1 MSTPPHSPPVQPH
14 GRGQQAS
21 AISDAFVQL
30 HRRNL
35 GKGPT
40 KAKTYVLDD
49 MVLCVLEGGELTI
62 EKTLRERGKS
72 TLVHEVRGALH
83 AAVSDECRAIIERE
97 TGRSVKTVLSQF
109 DPDRDIECKVVFL
122 DSAGEPPE
130 AAATPASGR

>member
-1 MSTPPHSPPVQPH
+1 MSTSLRSPPVQPH
-14 GRGQQAS
+14 GSGQQAS

-30 HRRNL
+30 HRRSL

-62 EKTLRERGKS
+62 EKTLRERGNS

-97 TGRSVKTVLSQF
+97 TGRRVKTVLSQF
-109 DPDRDIECKVVFL
+109 DPDRDIECKVVIL
-122 DSAGEPPE
+122 D
-130 AAATPASGR
+130 

>member
-1 MSTPPHSPPVQPH
+1 MSTSLRSPPVQPH
-14 GRGQQAS
+14 GSGQQAS

-30 HRRNL
+30 HRRSL

-62 EKTLRERGKS
+62 EKTLRERGNS

-97 TGRSVKTVLSQF
+97 TGRRVKTVLSQF
-109 DPDRDIECKVVFL
+109 DPDRDIECKLVFF
-122 DSAGEPPE
+122 DPAEEPP
-130 AAATPASGR
+130 AATAASGR

>member
-1 MSTPPHSPPVQPH
+1 MSTSLRSPPVQPH
-14 GRGQQAS
+14 GNGQQAA
-21 AISDAFVQL
+21 AISNAFVQL
-30 HRRNL
+30 HRRSL

-49 MVLCVLEGGELTI
+49 MVLCVLEGGELPL

-72 TLVHEVRGALH
+72 TLVHEVRSALH

-109 DPDRDIECKVVFL
+109 DPERDIECKLVFF
-122 DSAGEPPE
+122 DSAGEPP
-130 AAATPASGR
+130 AATTASGR

>member
-1 MSTPPHSPPVQPH
+1 MSTSLRSPPVQPH
-14 GRGQQAS
+14 GSGQQAS

-30 HRRNL
+30 HRRSL

-62 EKTLRERGKS
+62 EKTLRERGNS

-97 TGRSVKTVLSQF
+97 TGRRVKTVLSQF
-109 DPDRDIECKVVFL
+109 DPDRDIECKVVIL
-122 DSAGEPPE
+122 DSAGEPP
-130 AAATPASGR
+130 AATTASGR